1 MSKVKQAELFAD
13 SAMGVYIPQYFAETA
28 NRNEFQYVDEE
39 QWSILESGPE
49 HESYWDIWSEVLDN
63 AETICGGILHQDGDL
78 WIVWNQNAI
87 DAINELCESML
98 EYQTRHNDAGD
109 NYSFMVAESWDE
121 QKTLDMVQSFKEEKR
136 DCRVKEHFAAD
147 SYKHQW
153 QLLGIDKR
161 WKDIEPDILADMA
174 LDSFYMTAGSIYGPF
189 DNDGIVLDSF
199 HVQEVEVC
207 LDQLDIDYL
216 TMDLVRESCDAYIT
230 GTDSAYISTDSVWYA
245 VLDIDTFNAHI
256 EQHFQDNGES

>member
-1 MSKVKQAELFAD
+1 M
-13 SAMGVYIPQYFAETA
+13 ITET
-28 NRNEFQYVDEE
+28 QK
-39 QWSILESGPE
+39 
-49 HESYWDIWSEVLDN
+49 
-63 AETICGGILHQDGDL
+63 
-78 WIVWNQNAI
+78 QNAI
-87 DAINELCESML
+87 NAINSLCESML
-98 EYQTRHNDAGD
+98 EYETRHHDAGD
-109 NYSFMVAESWDE
+109 NYSFMVAESWHE

-161 WKDIEPDILADMA
+161 WQDIEPEILADMA

-189 DNDGIVLDSF
+189 DNDVIVLDSF
-199 HVQEVEVC
+199 PIGEIEVC

-216 TMDLVRESCDAYIT
+216 TIDLVRESCDAYIT

-256 EQHFQDNGES
+256 EQHFQDKDDSQ